1 MRKRAV
7 RGSAATMVP
16 TKVARTGAGI
26 TQLAGTVF
34 VGVATTVVS
43 VVPPPPPADP
53 SSTGTSVTGG
63 ADAETDDE
71 PHESEIS
78 ASEINASEISASP
91 ATSTRTVPFAA
102 RRVVPISDTL
112 VNAPRGPGS
121 VAQRPLK
128 VGVRFWIQAEIASAV
143 SLVLKLTD
151 WAIPSSSR
159 ASSMVTCIALLS
171 MRFD

>member
-1 MRKRAV
+1 MI
-7 RGSAATMVP
+7 VP
-16 TKVARTGAGI
+16 TKVARTGVGI

-63 ADAETDDE
+63 SVTGGAAAETDDE
-71 PHESEIS
+71 PHESEI
-78 ASEINASEISASP
+78 NASEISARP
-91 ATSTRTVPFAA
+91 ATRTRTVPFAA

-112 VNAPRGPGS
+112 VNAPRGPRS

>member
-1 MRKRAV
+1 
-7 RGSAATMVP
+7 MVP

-53 SSTGTSVTGG
+53 SSTGTSVTGGSVTGG

>member
-1 MRKRAV
+1 MI
-7 RGSAATMVP
+7 VP
-16 TKVARTGAGI
+16 TKVARTGVGI

-63 ADAETDDE
+63 SVTGGAAAETDGE
-71 PHESEIS
+71 PNEN
-78 ASEINASEISASP
+78 EINASEISASP

-112 VNAPRGPGS
+112 VNASRGPGS
-121 VAQRPLK
+121 VGQRPLK

>member
-1 MRKRAV
+1 MI
-7 RGSAATMVP
+7 VP
-16 TKVARTGAGI
+16 TKVARTGVGI

-43 VVPPPPPADP
+43 VVPPPPADP

-63 ADAETDDE
+63 SVTGGAAAETDDE
-71 PHESEIS
+71 PHE
-78 ASEINASEISASP
+78 SEINASEISASP

-112 VNAPRGPGS
+112 VNASRGPGS
-121 VAQRPLK
+121 VGQRPLK